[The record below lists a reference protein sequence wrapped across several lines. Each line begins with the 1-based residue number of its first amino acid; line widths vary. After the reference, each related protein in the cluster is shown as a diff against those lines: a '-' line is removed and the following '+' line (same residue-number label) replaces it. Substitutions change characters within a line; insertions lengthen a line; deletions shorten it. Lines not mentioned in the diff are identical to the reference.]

1 MYGRWHLLCTK
12 YFCESAQKN
21 TTRRLKLCT
30 ARKNGMNKVM
40 WRDESE
46 KESFAK
52 KRTEKRDG
60 DDLKNVLQEGQ
71 GFVSREGGK
80 KFWPRKNIW
89 NPSRYL
95 AVKKKK
101 KKSIKRW
108 TNLLNKSLTSA
119 DRSNKATLL
128 LTVLR
133 SIQVVCKGFTPAY
146 ISNAIHR

>member
-1 MYGRWHLLCTK
+1 
-12 YFCESAQKN
+12 
-21 TTRRLKLCT
+21 
-30 ARKNGMNKVM
+30 MNKVM

-95 AVKKKK
+95 AVKKKEEK
-101 KKSIKRW
+101 VHQKM
-108 TNLLNKSLTSA
+108 NKSVEQELNLS
-119 DRSNKATLL
+119 RS
-128 LTVLR
+128 
-133 SIQVVCKGFTPAY
+133 
-146 ISNAIHR
+146 